1 MCLSRPYPFKFFK
14 ACLPQVLL
22 GPLLNTL
29 SQMCLCFALTHLH
42 EYFVQQDCL
51 VMSSICDF
59 HIFKESIVN
68 DRLIYL
74 DTYFTSKALGRTLLR
89 ITWALIKKNSKKS
102 KNNKKCQACQ
112 GFTNHNTFSKF
123 LPKLITKIF
132 LFLLFKL
139 ASCLNLGFK
148 QPWAL
153 IKNTSRLVVLSNWA
167 LN

>member
-51 VMSSICDF
+51 VMSSIYDF

-89 ITWALIKKNSKKS
+89 ITWALIKKIVRKVKTTKSVRHVKVSQIIILFPNSFRNWSQKS
-102 KNNKKCQACQ
+102 FFFFC
-112 GFTNHNTFSKF
+112 
-123 LPKLITKIF
+123 
-132 LFLLFKL
+132 
-139 ASCLNLGFK
+139 
-148 QPWAL
+148 
-153 IKNTSRLVVLSNWA
+153 SN
-167 LN
+167 